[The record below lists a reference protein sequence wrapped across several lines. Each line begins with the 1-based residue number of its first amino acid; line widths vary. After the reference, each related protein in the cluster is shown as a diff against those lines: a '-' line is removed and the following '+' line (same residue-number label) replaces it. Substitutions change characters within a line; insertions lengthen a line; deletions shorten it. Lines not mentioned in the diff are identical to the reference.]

1 MLTGFGGERRMF
13 RVHRA
18 VALGVA
24 ATVLAPAQAR
34 AQAVVSP
41 QVVHT
46 GTAPTGYEVT
56 FRIADASARR
66 MRIKGEWFF
75 SNAADIAAAS
85 APPNPPSNNPNPRLP
100 GQWQVGDFPLASPNT
115 NAANWPVGE
124 MVKDSSGVWSF

>member
-1 MLTGFGGERRMF
+1 MF

-24 ATVLAPAQAR
+24 AMVLAPAGAR

-56 FRIADASARR
+56 FRIGDASARR

-75 SNAADIAAAS
+75 SDEAHSSFD
-85 APPNPPSNNPNPRLP
+85 PPTSEGRLP
-100 GQWQVGDFPLASPNT
+100 SQWKPGDFPLGSPNT
-115 NAANWPVGE
+115 TDPNWPVAD
-124 MVKDSSGVWSF
+124 MVKGADSVWR